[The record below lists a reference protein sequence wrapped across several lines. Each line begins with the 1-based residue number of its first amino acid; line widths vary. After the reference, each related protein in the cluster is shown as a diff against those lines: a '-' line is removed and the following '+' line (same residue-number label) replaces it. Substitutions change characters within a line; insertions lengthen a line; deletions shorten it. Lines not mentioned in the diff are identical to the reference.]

1 MISIDITMVM
11 HIVNMIVLMVV
22 LNAIL
27 YKPILGIIEQRARKI
42 ETLDGEVV
50 QFEQRARQR
59 QAELDAKIREASN
72 KAKKALDGAR
82 SQAQA
87 VGAEKLAVSRKE
99 SDTSQGKTNGRS
111 QVPDRGREEG
121 AAGKYRRFCPGNGWK
136 DIRKESGRMRVRIAT
151 IP

>member
-27 YKPILGIIEQRARKI
+27 YKPILGILERRAQKI
-42 ETLDGEVV
+42 ETLDGEVA

-72 KAKKALDGAR
+72 KAKKALDSAR
-82 SQAQA
+82 AQAQA
-87 VGAEKLAVSRKE
+87 VGADKLAVIRRE
-99 SDTSQGKTNGRS
+99 SDTLKEKQMQDLRSQIEVARKELQGNTAGFAQAMAGKILGRS
-111 QVPDRGREEG
+111 LD
-121 AAGKYRRFCPGNGWK
+121 A
-136 DIRKESGRMRVRIAT
+136 
-151 IP
+151 

>member
-27 YKPILGIIEQRARKI
+27 YKPILGILEQRGQKI

-82 SQAQA
+82 AQAQA
-87 VGAEKLAVSRKE
+87 VGAEKLTVIRKE
-99 SDTSQGKTNGRS
+99 SDTFKEKQMQDLRSQIEVARKELQGNTAGFAQAMAGKILGRS
-111 QVPDRGREEG
+111 LD
-121 AAGKYRRFCPGNGWK
+121 A
-136 DIRKESGRMRVRIAT
+136 
-151 IP
+151 

>member
-27 YKPILGIIEQRARKI
+27 YKPILGILEKRAHKL
-42 ETLDGEVV
+42 ETLDGEMV
-50 QFEQRARQR
+50 QLEQSARQR

-82 SQAQA
+82 AQAQA
-87 VGAEKLAVSRKE
+87 VGAEKLAVIRKE
-99 SDTSQGKTNGRS
+99 SDTFKEKQMQDLRSQIEVAKKELQGNAGGFAQAMAGKILGRS
-111 QVPDRGREEG
+111 LD
-121 AAGKYRRFCPGNGWK
+121 A
-136 DIRKESGRMRVRIAT
+136 
-151 IP
+151 